1 MREGLYESLKKYSE
15 SEAYPFHMPGHKR
28 NPESGVLKDLY
39 ACDITEIDGF
49 DNLHQ
54 QEGLIYEAQVRAAKL
69 YGSEESYFLIN
80 GSTAGI
86 LSAVSAVAGQAD
98 KLIIA
103 RNCHKAVYN
112 AAFLNRLELQYVYPE
127 ILQDYELAGEI
138 KVAELEKTIKT
149 ILLEQGARKEAAA
162 DIIAGVVI
170 TSPTYDGISSDIRA
184 IAELVHSYGLPLI
197 VDQAHGAHFGLHPA
211 FPENAVR
218 LGADVVIHSVHKTLP
233 APTQTALIHRNGSLV
248 NSEKLR
254 KYLAIYQSSSPSYLL
269 MAGID
274 EAVTKARQ
282 EGLERLETLLMLR
295 EELLEEV
302 KNCRW
307 VHVCPYTE
315 PGKLVISVKNSSMT
329 GQQLYDVLREKY
341 QLQMEMASGS
351 SVVAI
356 ITMMDTKEGFH
367 RLASAL
373 KETDAGLDRAKEVK
387 VLSNLRLLPEVKM
400 PLWKA
405 YATTGEQ
412 IEIEKAA
419 GRTAA
424 DFVNLYPPGIPLIV
438 PGESITQE
446 MIEVIQSYLSND
458 YNVQGIKGNKIRI
471 IR

>member
-1 MREGLYESLKKYSE
+1 M
-15 SEAYPFHMPGHKR
+15 
-28 NPESGVLKDLY
+28 
-39 ACDITEIDGF
+39 
-49 DNLHQ
+49 
-54 QEGLIYEAQVRAAKL
+54 
-69 YGSEESYFLIN
+69 
-80 GSTAGI
+80 
-86 LSAVSAVAGQAD
+86 
-98 KLIIA
+98 
-103 RNCHKAVYN
+103 
-112 AAFLNRLELQYVYPE
+112 
-127 ILQDYELAGEI
+127 
-138 KVAELEKTIKT
+138 
-149 ILLEQGARKEAAA
+149 EQGARKEAAA